1 MVTVQDV
8 LCMSVPKVST
18 EIGKKDFQYASLSS
32 WNDVQ
37 KVLHLSDLVTL
48 CRFKSILN
56 DHVYSSVGHCN

>member
-1 MVTVQDV
+1 MFIVQDV

-18 EIGKKDFQYASLSS
+18 EIGKKDFQYASPSS

-48 CRFKSILN
+48 GESKSILN
-56 DHVYSSVGHCN
+56 DSVYSSVGHCD